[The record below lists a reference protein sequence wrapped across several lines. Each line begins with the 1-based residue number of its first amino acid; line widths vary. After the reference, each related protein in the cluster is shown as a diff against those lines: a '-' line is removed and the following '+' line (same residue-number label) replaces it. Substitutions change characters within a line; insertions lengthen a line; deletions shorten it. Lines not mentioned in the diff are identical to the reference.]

1 MYGMRALS
9 MFTSLYPLRYGRCL
23 RPPSSTLKAFRNLS
37 QTSWS
42 SPKNLKQSEAI
53 KFGSCF
59 LRPTVVYFSFQPS
72 PSEDDIK
79 INKVILSLK
88 TVKEQLELFESI
100 TNSASIVNRV
110 TMLHRIAK
118 ITGRD
123 GSQRRVLEQEKA
135 KSRQVLNSAYL
146 ELLDSISK
154 DIAKCQPRDVA
165 LVFWSL
171 GKLEEKDHGLV
182 QVCERA
188 ILSHDITA
196 FDDANINQI
205 VGGSLSL
212 DLTASKLSSILQKSV
227 RKGQL
232 KICNFKNPLL
242 AAMLMLFAKSDGCAV
257 ELFDIFLE
265 EILSRDFLL
274 MDNSAL
280 AIFLWSF
287 VKKGLKA
294 DTLFDKV
301 EEEILRRGTANFV
314 GVSLVQILWSFR
326 KARRGGKQLC
336 SIMDNE
342 LALRGVQ
349 GFDHSQLSRIVWFFA
364 TRKARNVKVFD
375 LVKDEV
381 FNRGV
386 GTFQGHELVHILYSF
401 VYARREDDKLVKIIE
416 DELLSKDVEQF
427 RNSTLCL
434 VAWSLGR
441 ARKWDSKM
449 FDVLET
455 GVLQR
460 GVHQFS
466 KGQKFLLLREFMKA
480 KRGSRNLYEG
490 LQVSFLKSTF
500 SDLTARNIC
509 DLAWCFSRAEG
520 NTGPLINTEQ
530 LFDTLEKEILTK
542 GDAFFS
548 KEELDSIK
556 ESFHKVGK
564 GTNELFAL
572 RVS

>member
-59 LRPTVVYFSFQPS
+59 LRPTVVYFSSQPR

-79 INKVILSLK
+79 ISKVILSLK

-100 TNSASIVNRV
+100 KNSVSIVNRV
-110 TMLHRIAK
+110 TMLHSIAK

-123 GSQRRVLEQEKA
+123 GSRRRVLEQKKA
-135 KSRQVLNSAYL
+135 KSRQVLQSAYL

-154 DIAKCQPRDVA
+154 DIAKCQLRYLT

-182 QVCERA
+182 QVCESA

-196 FDDANINQI
+196 FGNTSINQI

-227 RKGQL
+227 LEGQV

-280 AIFLWSF
+280 ALFVWSF
-287 VKKGLKA
+287 AKMRLNA

-301 EEEILRRGTANFV
+301 EEEILRRGAANFERV
-314 GVSLVQILWSFR
+314 NLVQILWSFR
-326 KARRGGKQLC
+326 KARKGGKQLFN
-336 SIMDNE
+336 IMDNE
-342 LALRGVQ
+342 LALRGVE
-349 GFDHSQLSRIVWFFA
+349 GFDHSELSRIVWFFA
-364 TRKARNVKVFD
+364 TRNGENAKAFD

-386 GTFQGHELVHILYSF
+386 GTFQGHELVLILYSF
-401 VYARREDDKLVKIIE
+401 VYARREDEKLVKIIE

-427 RNSTLCL
+427 NNSTLCR

-441 ARKWDSKM
+441 AGKWDSEM
-449 FDVLET
+449 FDVIET
-455 GVLQR
+455 GVLHL

-466 KGQKFLLLREFMKA
+466 KGDKFLLLRRFMKA
-480 KRGSRNLYEG
+480 KRGSRKLYEG

-500 SDLTARNIC
+500 SDFTARDIC
-509 DLAWCFSRAEG
+509 DLAWCFSRAED
-520 NTGPLINTEQ
+520 NTGPLINTEE

-556 ESFHKVGK
+556 QSFFKVGK

-572 RVS
+572 